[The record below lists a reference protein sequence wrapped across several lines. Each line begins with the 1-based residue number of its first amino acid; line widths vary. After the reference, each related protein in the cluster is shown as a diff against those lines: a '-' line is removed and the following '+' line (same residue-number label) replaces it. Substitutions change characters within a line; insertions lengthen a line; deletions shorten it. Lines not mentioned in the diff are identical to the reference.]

1 MGAIL
6 EETVTLYLGLKEGEK
21 ADFEVVGLASAAF
34 AEAVKEISY
43 ILEPGLEVRLEFDSG
58 TEGSLKL
65 KAILKSLETPERRRR
80 ALVSIVGTI
89 GLVLIND
96 IRGYGTGKLLD
107 LFFSP
112 EQRKELS
119 DEDIARIAQAVID
132 INKGKIAKPQM
143 QQMYKQLERDKNI
156 ESVGAITKPDDK
168 PIQPVPRS
176 SFPEKAGIAPPI
188 ETSTKAR
195 TVPSTERLTLI
206 SPVLLPSDRVW
217 RFRSPIGEFGY
228 FVKDEKFLNDIL
240 HGRLH
245 LGLKQGIQITA
256 QIETK
261 EEFEGGVWVPQRR
274 EIIKVVRIHK
284 KTEPEDLFAQP
295 KKGKKGTSKTRKPK

>member
-1 MGAIL
+1 M
-6 EETVTLYLGLKEGEK
+6 EETVTLYLGLKKGEK
-21 ADFEVVGLASAAF
+21 ADFEVVGLAAAAF

-43 ILEPGLEVRLEFDSG
+43 ILEPGLDVRLEFDSG

-65 KAILKSLETPERRRR
+65 KAIIKSLKTPDGRRA

-89 GLVLIND
+89 GLMLVND
-96 IRGYGTGKLLD
+96 VRGYGFGKLLD
-107 LFFSP
+107 QYLAP

-119 DEDIARIAQAVID
+119 REDVDRIAKAVID
-132 INKGKIAKPQM
+132 INKGKIAKIPV
-143 QQMYKQLERDKNI
+143 QQMYKQLERDHNI

-168 PIQPVPRS
+168 PTQPVPRS
-176 SFPEKAGIAPPI
+176 SFSEKAGIAATV
-188 ETSTKAR
+188 ETSTKTR

-206 SPVLLPSDRVW
+206 SPVLLPTDRVW

-228 FVKDEKFLNDIL
+228 FVKEEKFLGDVLN
-240 HGRLH
+240 GKLH
-245 LGLKQGIQITA
+245 LGMKQGIQVTA

-261 EEFEGGVWVPQRR
+261 EEFEGGVWAPKRR

-284 KTEPEDLFAQP
+284 KTETDDLFAQP
-295 KKGKKGTSKTRKPK
+295 KKGKKSASKRRKAN